1 VRMETIVASAL
12 ILAVGIFFGRMWPKE
27 TFIVLTHG
35 FFIFVGASLGFL
47 TSVLLIFS
55 ELLPTS
61 DLLVV
66 VLTALGALGGLLI
79 AGYLRRGLQ
88 ISPYLLAQLHEH
100 TVRTGRLWH
109 LIMYGSLG
117 LLLYLVAVPIFFE
130 YSETGTL
137 SNWELDSKLL
147 ALLAFLF
154 FMVFLTTRK
163 NGK

>member
-1 VRMETIVASAL
+1 
-12 ILAVGIFFGRMWPKE
+12 
-27 TFIVLTHG
+27 
-35 FFIFVGASLGFL
+35 
-47 TSVLLIFS
+47 
-55 ELLPTS
+55 
-61 DLLVV
+61 
-66 VLTALGALGGLLI
+66 
-79 AGYLRRGLQ
+79 
-88 ISPYLLAQLHEH
+88 
-100 TVRTGRLWH
+100 
-109 LIMYGSLG
+109 MYGSLG